1 MHAYTTWRVH
11 EYGFE
16 TIHVLVFLSK
26 PSIIT
31 IASNIQ
37 ILGVI
42 HYSSSHRP
50 VITPMRP
57 LCPAAVQCHREL
69 KKEYTT
75 IPQLFLPKSWC
86 SKARW
91 TSEGSIAR
99 HSALLHTVHFRMQG
113 QQHFH

>member
-42 HYSSSHRP
+42 HYSPSHRP

-57 LCPAAVQCHREL
+57 LCPAAVQCNA
-69 KKEYTT
+69 
-75 IPQLFLPKSWC
+75 IVS
-86 SKARW
+86 
-91 TSEGSIAR
+91 
-99 HSALLHTVHFRMQG
+99 
-113 QQHFH
+113 